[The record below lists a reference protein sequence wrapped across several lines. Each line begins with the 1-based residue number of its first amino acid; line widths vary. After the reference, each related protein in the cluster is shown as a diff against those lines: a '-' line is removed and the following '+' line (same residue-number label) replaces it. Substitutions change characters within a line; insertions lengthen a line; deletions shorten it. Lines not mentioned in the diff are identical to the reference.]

1 MNLGFDFDKVFV
13 DYPPFIPSFIIDRL
27 YKKSSDETLLY
38 RIPSKPEQLLR
49 LITHLPYLR
58 PPLQSNIEFVKD
70 LYRKNTYKHFLISS
84 RFSFLKNATNNIVK
98 KHNLE
103 KAFHSMYFNFEDK
116 QPHIFKDAMVKK
128 LNIHRYVDDDLPLLK
143 YLVSKNKKTVFFW
156 LNKLDNKKIDNNLFA
171 ITNLKEMVKQYDF

>member
-1 MNLGFDFDKVFV
+1 
-13 DYPPFIPSFIIDRL
+13 
-27 YKKSSDETLLY
+27 
-38 RIPSKPEQLLR
+38 
-49 LITHLPYLR
+49 
-58 PPLQSNIEFVKD
+58 
-70 LYRKNTYKHFLISS
+70 
-84 RFSFLKNATNNIVK
+84 
-98 KHNLE
+98 
-103 KAFHSMYFNFEDK
+103 MYFNFEDK